1 MCGRGQRSTR
11 AWNLLWLVQHST
23 AEGGRGGGQ
32 LVVTIVGAPF
42 DAILALRPDVDDG
55 DQRIVDLIQP
65 SASDLKF
72 TQLPIHCGFAPR

>member
-11 AWNLLWLVQHST
+11 AWNLLWLVQH
-23 AEGGRGGGQ
+23 EGGGGQ
-32 LVVTIVGAPF
+32 LVVTIVAAPF
-42 DAILALRPDVDDG
+42 DAILALRPDDVG

>member
-1 MCGRGQRSTR
+1 MCDRGQRSTR
-11 AWNLLWLVQHST
+11 AWNLLWLVQHSST
-23 AEGGRGGGQ
+23 QGGGGQ
-32 LVVTIVGAPF
+32 LVVTIVAAPF
-42 DAILALRPDVDDG
+42 DAILALRPDDGG